1 MYALPHDVVLTLDI
15 TANVFNDLSPD
26 IREFLITEGVQVP
39 LKIPMETNY
48 QGKQML
54 LFVRNS
60 AAE

>member
-39 LKIPMETNY
+39 LKIPMETNH
-48 QGKQML
+48 QGNQML

-60 AAE
+60 APE